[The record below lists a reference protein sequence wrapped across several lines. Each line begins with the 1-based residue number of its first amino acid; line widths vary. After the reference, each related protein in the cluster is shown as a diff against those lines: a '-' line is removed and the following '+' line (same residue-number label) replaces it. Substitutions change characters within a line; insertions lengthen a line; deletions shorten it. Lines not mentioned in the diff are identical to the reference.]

1 MKFVI
6 YVIIFFYVMLTN
18 VYAISEVSEIVA
30 AKDSLHSDTATVMPS
45 CPLIKE
51 SWFTIPM
58 GYYQQET
65 SVALG
70 IVGGYYFPSTNLR
83 KISSIS
89 GSVIYTFRNQFI
101 INANPRFYGG
111 DGNWFFNGNVNLRY
125 YPTYYY
131 GIGNSNSIYNESYI
145 SKSLQLML
153 QSGYFINDNWQIGP
167 YVSLRGEKITVG
179 ESFEN
184 HKEAIFARY
193 GSAGWNPYWMTG
205 LGFFST
211 YDTRDNVFYPQKTSV
226 FIKTSVLNYFS
237 ILGSTFDVASF
248 NGDFRCFLPTWFG
261 QLIACQLYLDA
272 RLGGNIPF
280 QLLPT
285 VGGSDNLR
293 GFRER
298 KYIDDMFVQ
307 LQTEYRIPIWNR
319 LKATLFYSVGDV
331 VSTDNPSF
339 RLKMAYGGG
348 LRFRLNDARVHLRA
362 DIARTNYGNVEF
374 YITATEA
381 F

>member
-1 MKFVI
+1 M
-6 YVIIFFYVMLTN
+6 
-18 VYAISEVSEIVA
+18 
-30 AKDSLHSDTATVMPS
+30 
-45 CPLIKE
+45 
-51 SWFTIPM
+51 
-58 GYYQQET
+58 
-65 SVALG
+65 
-70 IVGGYYFPSTNLR
+70 
-83 KISSIS
+83 
-89 GSVIYTFRNQFI
+89 
-101 INANPRFYGG
+101 
-111 DGNWFFNGNVNLRY
+111 
-125 YPTYYY
+125 
-131 GIGNSNSIYNESYI
+131 
-145 SKSLQLML
+145 
-153 QSGYFINDNWQIGP
+153 
-167 YVSLRGEKITVG
+167 G